1 MAGKIEV
8 LSPVGTH
15 IPTPQPLVRRLDALE
30 GKVIGLIDN
39 NKPGSRQILE
49 AIREGLA
56 AYNVRDFVYSRKAH
70 PAEGSPY
77 VAELATRVDAA
88 VGAIGD

>member
-1 MAGKIEV
+1 MPRTIEI

-15 IPTPQPLVRRLDALE
+15 IPAPRPLAERLDTLE
-30 GKVIGLIDN
+30 GKVVGLLDN
-39 NKPGSRQILE
+39 NKPGGRQILE
-49 AIREGLA
+49 VIRQGLA
-56 AYNVRDFVYSRKAH
+56 AYHVRDFVYSRKAH

-77 VAELATRVDAA
+77 VAEVATQVDAA